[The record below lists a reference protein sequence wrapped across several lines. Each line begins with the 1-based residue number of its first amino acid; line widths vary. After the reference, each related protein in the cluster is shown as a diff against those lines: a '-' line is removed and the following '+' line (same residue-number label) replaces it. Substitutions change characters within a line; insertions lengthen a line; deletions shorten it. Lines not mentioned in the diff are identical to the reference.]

1 MEKII
6 GLIILL
12 VITVIVGGI
21 AYTDKRRK
29 QQGYFSKAIEY
40 LLKNPKF
47 NFIIH
52 VFTGLGSGWLIALW
66 MPEKLALIL
75 GAILVVVA
83 AIMRYVIP
91 SVKFPGPLRSSG
103 MRVGL
108 PVGLGIAWLS
118 YPWIPKILILI
129 MGAISVVGAEI
140 MHYVFPNLVVKK

>member
-21 AYTDKRRK
+21 AYADKRRK

-40 LLKNPKF
+40 LSKHPKY

-66 MPEKLALIL
+66 MPKKLALIL
-75 GAILVVVA
+75 GVILVVVA
-83 AIMRYVIP
+83 AIVRYVIP
-91 SVKFPGPLRSSG
+91 PVKLPQPLRSSG
-103 MRVGL
+103 MHVGL

-129 MGAISVVGAEI
+129 LGAVSVVGAEI